1 MMRPRKSLL
10 QSLFSSLLVPGIV
23 VMALGVF
30 IVYHVLKDEYDE
42 LLDSSLSSKA
52 HLLIEII
59 EETRARIGGNDATE
73 RALSRLL
80 AFENDARDP
89 AERTLFWYLDSTG
102 AVVARSASA
111 QGLSPPAPLVP
122 GFSTAQHHRVF
133 VLAPRRDGAGT
144 VIVAEPMIERNEAI
158 TDVVIGVVVGFG
170 LLGLLFAIASFWA
183 VRRSVAMIAKLS
195 DNIAQKNEYN
205 LSPIDRNNA
214 FVEITP
220 AIDTL
225 DTLMS
230 RLDVVLAAE
239 RAFATNAAHEL
250 RTPVAICLAH
260 VQRLRTQLA
269 DPAQTAN
276 VAEIE
281 AGLKRLVRLIERLLQ
296 MSRAQS
302 GLGLTAV
309 GADINPVIAL
319 MMNELQRRDVVPDAL
334 VLKPPTGTWPSRIDP
349 DALGIILSNVFDNA
363 LKYAAGPGPTVVDA
377 SQHGKVVVS
386 NDCDPLTPS
395 DLNAIKTRFVRKT
408 TLSDGYGLGLSIVQD
423 LCTQSGCTF
432 EIFSPRAGSSRG
444 FAAVLTLPRQQTG
457 APGAQG

>member
-158 TDVVIGVVVGFG
+158 TDVDIGFG

>member
-158 TDVVIGVVVGFG
+158 TDVDIG

>member
-1 MMRPRKSLL
+1 MTRPRKSLL

-59 EETRARIGGNDATE
+59 EETRAQIGGTDATE
-73 RALSRLL
+73 QALSRLL
-80 AFENDARDP
+80 AFENDTRDP
-89 AERTLFWYLDSTG
+89 AERTLFWYLDAAGT
-102 AVVARSASA
+102 VVAQSTSAD
-111 QGLSPPAPLVP
+111 GLSPPTPLLP
-122 GFSTAQHHRVF
+122 GFSTAQNHRVF
-133 VLAPRRDGAGT
+133 VFVSQRDGAGT
-144 VIVAEPMIERNEAI
+144 IIVAEPLIERTEAI

-170 LLGLLFAIASFWA
+170 LLGLLFAIAAFWA

-260 VQRLRTQLA
+260 VQRLRSQLD

-276 VAEIE
+276 AAEIE

-302 GLGLTAV
+302 GLGLSAV

-319 MMNELQRRDVVPDAL
+319 MMNELQRRDVAPVTL
-334 VLKPPTGTWPSRIDP
+334 VLKPPTGTWSSRIDP
-349 DALGIILSNVFDNA
+349 DALGIILNNLFDNA
-363 LKYAAGPGPTVVDA
+363 LKYATGPGPTVVDA
-377 SQHGKVVVS
+377 SQPGKVVVS
-386 NDCDPLTPS
+386 NDCEPLS
-395 DLNAIKTRFVRKT
+395 SADLDAIKTRFVRKT

-423 LCTQSGCTF
+423 LCTQSGCTL
-432 EIFSPRAGSSRG
+432 EIFSPRAGSARG
-444 FAAVLTLPRQQTG
+444 FAAVLTLPGQQVG
-457 APGAQG
+457 